1 MSYAAKRLTEAQIE
15 EAARSVGLE
24 VAKLKAVI
32 KVESGGTGFWTDVPE
47 TEGIVPVINFEGQ
60 YFNRLTNGRYAKSHP
75 DLAFNGLDKQFG
87 KTEWLRLR
95 KAIALDRRAALMSAS
110 WGLFQIMGAN
120 YAACGYPDVE
130 AFVKDMHESE
140 LLQLKAAL
148 AFMQSGGLIALLK
161 KGDYKGFARRYN
173 GPLYYVNR
181 YDDRI
186 EEAVEEYRK
195 AA

>member
-32 KVESGGTGFWTDVPE
+32 KVESGGMGFWTDVPE

-60 YFNRLTNGRYAKSHP
+60 YFNRLTNGRYAQSHP
-75 DLAFNGLDKQFG
+75 DLAFNGLDKKFG

-110 WGLFQIMGAN
+110 WGLFQVMAAN
-120 YAACGYPDVE
+120 YAACGYADVE
-130 AFVKDMHESE
+130 EFVKDHHESE
-140 LLQLKAAL
+140 LLQLRAAIR
-148 AFMQSGGLIALLK
+148 FMQSKNLIVLLK
-161 KGDYKGFARRYN
+161 KGDYTGFASRYN
-173 GPLYYVNR
+173 GPLYYVHR

-195 AA
+195 